1 VKREESDMRAT
12 VGDRIR
18 VHGRAVGMA
27 DHTGE
32 VIELRGT
39 DDHPLLVIR
48 YDDGHEGVLSPGADC
63 EILHP
68 TA

>member
-1 VKREESDMRAT
+1 MQAT

-27 DHTGE
+27 DHLGE
-32 VIELRGT
+32 VIEIRG
-39 DDHPLLVIR
+39 DLLVIK

-63 EILHP
+63 EILH
-68 TA
+68 AG

>member
-1 VKREESDMRAT
+1 MRAT

-27 DHTGE
+27 DHLGE
-32 VIELRGT
+32 VIEIRGT
-39 DDHPLLVIR
+39 DDEQLLVIR

-63 EILHP
+63 EILH
-68 TA
+68 TAG